1 MGGGAGATPVPL
13 GGGAGAHPVATG
25 GGAGATPR
33 PMGGGSGATPVPL
46 SPTVVTPGLEALLI
60 KNSDASL
67 TPAAIGTKPTVTW
80 HEEPAEICR
89 PEQLLLLIGNTCGD
103 PAAKNMAWIWSGAS
117 PVSVSVKV
125 CEV

>member
-1 MGGGAGATPVPL
+1 MGGRSGATPV
-13 GGGAGAHPVATG
+13 
-25 GGAGATPR
+25 
-33 PMGGGSGATPVPL
+33 PMGGGSGATPVPRRGGSGATAVPL

-80 HEEPAEICR
+80 HEEPAENCR

-103 PAAKNMAWIWSGAS
+103 PAAKNMAWIWGGAS

-125 CEV
+125 CGGCGPSGAVPA